1 MKKGFTLVELLGVII
16 IISLLA
22 LLTSTAIT
30 KLVKD
35 SKQQI
40 SNVQKELIKSSAE
53 TWGSDNLDRLPNKGE
68 CIYLSVSDL
77 KNEGLLDDSEKLD
90 DNIIVRIKNELNENG
105 TEKLEYKINGAT
117 AGCSNGVKDL
127 YKDESKANIP
137 SLRGL
142 VPVIYDEEKS
152 SWKIIDPTEEW
163 YDYDNQWWANAVI
176 LREDLREEKNIG
188 DLISVPTEN
197 NDFASSDVLAMF
209 VWIPRYSYTISSDA
223 KGLVDESGKYSNPG
237 AIDIKFVGVDSIK
250 DNGLATYEGD
260 TPNEWY
266 THPAFTFGDEELS
279 GIWVGKFETSHET
292 NYNSKQSNNLS
303 CTNELCENADGI
315 RILPNV
321 QSLKYNDVSNFF
333 FATKSMS
340 RGGNP
345 FGINSSIIDTHMMKN
360 SEWGAV
366 AYLSQSK
373 YGKYGNSLY
382 TKAEKEV
389 YQNKSPI
396 TGNSN
401 GTPSQEITLKQC
413 KYDDITDRGSGIGS
427 CGGGASTTGNITG
440 IYDLSGGAYEYVM
453 GNLNDT
459 VRSSNF
465 QTNFFSTES
474 NKKYYDKYTITT
486 TNCTNGE
493 CKGHALSETS
503 GWYSDNASFVSS
515 SLPWFIRGGYCENAG
530 SAGVFGFGYGY
541 GSGGGGSGTSFRV
554 VFAPIA

>member
-22 LLTSTAIT
+22 LLTSVVVT

-35 SKQQI
+35 SKEEI

-53 TWGSDNLDRLPNKGE
+53 MWGADNLGKLPDIDE
-68 CIYLSVSDL
+68 CIYLKVSDL
-77 KNEGLLDDSEKLD
+77 KNEGLLDNSEKLD
-90 DNIIVRIKNELNENG
+90 DNIIVRIKNKLNENG
-105 TEKLEYKINGAT
+105 KEKLEYKVNGAT

-142 VPVIYDEEKS
+142 VPVVYDEEKS

-197 NDFASSDVLAMF
+197 NDFNSSDVLAMF
-209 VWIPRYSYTISSDA
+209 VWIPRYSYTIKSEYGRKLSESDLEPT
-223 KGLVDESGKYSNPG
+223 KETPG

-250 DNGLATYEGD
+250 ENGLATYEGD
-260 TPNEWY
+260 TPSEWY
-266 THPAFTFGDEELS
+266 THPAFTFGEEELS

-292 NYNSKQSNNLS
+292 FYNSTQSNNLS

-321 QSLKYNDVSNFF
+321 QSLRYNDVSNFF
-333 FATKSMS
+333 FAS
-340 RGGNP
+340 RSIERDGNP
-345 FGINSSIIDTHMMKN
+345 FGINSSLTDTHMMKN

-373 YGKYGNSLY
+373 YGKSGKYR
-382 TKAEKEV
+382 EEV
-389 YQNKSPI
+389 YNNNCNKYI
-396 TGNSN
+396 T
-401 GTPSQEITLKQC
+401 
-413 KYDDITDRGSGIGS
+413 GIGS
-427 CGGGASTTGNITG
+427 DSVSDDSSSLTCTNSKNKYNGENGVKSSTTRNIYG
-440 IYDLSGGAYEYVM
+440 VYDMRGGAYELVM
-453 GNLNDT
+453 GNYNNK
-459 VRSSNF
+459 VNVSGF
-465 QTNFFSTES
+465 QEDFFNTEGNS
-474 NKKYYDKYTITT
+474 KYYDKYTIGR
-486 TNCTNGE
+486 CTNGE
-493 CKGHALSETS
+493 CKGHALEETA
-503 GWYSDNASFVSS
+503 GWYGDTAKFLVEGY
-515 SLPWFIRGGYCENAG
+515 LWYVRGGVHEAEISG
-530 SAGVFGFGYGY
+530 GVFMFGYSNGDV
-541 GSGGGGSGTSFRV
+541 GKRSFRV
-554 VFAPIA
+554 VFSPVK

>member
-22 LLTSTAIT
+22 LLTSVAVT

-40 SNVQKELIKSSAE
+40 SNVQINLIKSSAE
-53 TWGSDNLDRLPNKGE
+53 MWGADNLDRLPNKGE
-68 CIYLSVSDL
+68 CVYLSVSDL
-77 KNEGLLDDSEKLD
+77 KNEGLLDNSEKLD

-105 TEKLEYKINGAT
+105 KEKLEYKINGVT

-188 DLISVPTEN
+188 DIVTVDGDNPE
-197 NDFASSDVLAMF
+197 VLAMF
-209 VWIPRYSYTISSDA
+209 VWIPRYSYTIKDEYGRKLSESD
-223 KGLVDESGKYSNPG
+223 LEPTQELPG
-237 AIDIKFVGVDSIK
+237 SIDIKFVGVDSIK
-250 DNGLATYEGD
+250 ENGLATYEGD
-260 TPNEWY
+260 TPSGWL
-266 THPAFTFGDEELS
+266 THPAFTFGNDELS
-279 GIWVGKFETSHET
+279 GIWVGKFETSHVNIE
-292 NYNSKQSNNLS
+292 YKLS
-303 CTNELCENADGI
+303 CINESCEEADNL

-321 QSLKYNDVSNFF
+321 KSLRYNNVSKFF
-333 FATKSMS
+333 FAS
-340 RGGNP
+340 RSIERDDNP

-373 YGKYGNSLY
+373 YGKYGNSDY
-382 TKAEKEV
+382 TGANKEV
-389 YQNKSPI
+389 YQNKSNKYI

-401 GTPSQEITLKQC
+401 GTPSQEITLEQC
-413 KYDDITDRGSGIGS
+413 KYDDITDRGEGAGS
-427 CGGGASTTGNITG
+427 CGGGASTTGNIYG
-440 IYDLSGGAYEYVM
+440 IYDMSGGEFEYVM
-453 GNLNDT
+453 GNYNNVVGLSGFRED
-459 VRSSNF
+459 
-465 QTNFFSTES
+465 FFGTKKNS
-474 NKKYYDKYTITT
+474 KYYDKYTITT
-486 TNCTNGE
+486 TSNCTNGE
-493 CKGHALSETS
+493 CKGHALSETNK
-503 GWYSDNASFVSS
+503 WYGNAAAFVFVDS
-515 SLPWFIRGGYCENAG
+515 PWFLRGGHDNTQN
-530 SAGVFGFGYGY
+530 AGVFSFNINYGDSY
-541 GSGGGGSGTSFRV
+541 IACSFRI
-554 VFAPIA
+554 VFAPTT